1 MHLSATARSNT
12 IQGDKVLLQLRN
24 WQTDRVHPH
33 ISKQMKVLKN
43 LKIRKSQG
51 NIT

>member
-24 WQTDRVHPH
+24 WQTDGVHAH
-33 ISKQMKVLKN
+33 IFKQFHLKN
-43 LKIRKSQG
+43 LKIKKSHG

>member
-24 WQTDRVHPH
+24 WQTNGVHPH
-33 ISKQMKVLKN
+33 ISKQFHLKD
-43 LKIRKSQG
+43 LKIKKLQG